1 MALDFIVQCTIRLK
15 LSRICRVEFQHEFQH
30 IGTALGGPG
39 KVITMVK
46 NLEDLQQVSKDNV
59 DTAMKSMGAIS
70 KSTQAIAVEVADYSK
85 KAFED
90 GTAALEKLFGVK
102 SLDKAIELQSEYAKT
117 AYEGFVA
124 QASKMGEMYADLA
137 KETYKP
143 FETMMA
149 KAK

>member
-1 MALDFIVQCTIRLK
+1 VQYIGGIPGQAGLAINRDRL
-15 LSRICRVEFQHEFQH
+15 RR
-30 IGTALGGPG
+30 GRAG
-39 KVITMVK
+39 KVIMVK
-46 NLEDLQQVSKDNV
+46 NFEDLQQVGKDNV
-59 DTAMKSMGAIS
+59 EVALKSFGALS
-70 KSTQAIAVEVADYSK
+70 KSAQAIAVEVADYQK

-102 SLDKAIELQSEYAKT
+102 SLDKAIEVQTEYAKT

-124 QASKMGEMYADLA
+124 KANKIGELYADLA

-143 FETMMA
+143 FEAVLA

>member
-1 MALDFIVQCTIRLK
+1 
-15 LSRICRVEFQHEFQH
+15 
-30 IGTALGGPG
+30 
-39 KVITMVK
+39 MVK
-46 NLEDLQQVSKDNV
+46 NFEDLQQVGKENV
-59 DTAMKSMGAIS
+59 DLALKSMGALS
-70 KSTQAIAVEVADYSK
+70 KGSQAIAVEVADYSN

-102 SLDKAIELQSEYAKT
+102 SFEKAIEVQTEYAKT

-124 QASKMGEMYADLA
+124 KASKIGELYADLA

-143 FETMMA
+143 FETLMA